1 MTSIM
6 DCILSKF
13 LAPSGQKLIGLNSF
27 CNLSVTLQMQAGSYN
42 NLQLQEEQAILQQM
56 AWPPQSQN
64 LNIMESVCDYM
75 KKEAT
80 ETA

>member
-1 MTSIM
+1 
-6 DCILSKF
+6 
-13 LAPSGQKLIGLNSF
+13 
-27 CNLSVTLQMQAGSYN
+27 MQAGSYN

-75 KKEAT
+75 KKEVT